1 MKRKLRYVIKII
13 KGEDKMEFTKQHL
26 YIYNPSVLRR
36 FIYRTADIIV
46 GLIGCLLTIIL
57 FIIIK
62 IAYLKEHDR
71 YPVLFTQER
80 IGLNGKLFKMYK
92 FRSMIPNAD
101 EVLFELM
108 ESNEEIRNEY
118 NKNKKLHNDPRI
130 TKIGQKIRGSSL
142 DEFPQFF
149 NVLKGDMTLVGPRP
163 YLPREI
169 EDMGD
174 TYDIIIQCKPA
185 ITGPWQVGGRS
196 EIDFKDRCQ
205 IDVKYIS
212 NKTIKE
218 DIKIFIKTMTSVI
231 RKNGAK

>member
-1 MKRKLRYVIKII
+1 
-13 KGEDKMEFTKQHL
+13 MEFTEQHL
-26 YIYNPSVLRR
+26 YAYKPSFFRR
-36 FIYRTADIIV
+36 LVYRFADIM
-46 GLIGCLLTIIL
+46 IGMLGCMATAVL
-57 FIIIK
+57 FIVIK
-62 IAYLKEHDR
+62 IAYLRERDH

-108 ESNEEIRNEY
+108 ESNEEIREEY
-118 NKNKKLHNDPRI
+118 SKNKKLENDPRI
-130 TKIGQKIRGSSL
+130 TKIGKKIRGSSL

-174 TYDIIIQCKPA
+174 TYEIIIQCKPA
-185 ITGPWQVGGRS
+185 ITGPWQVGGRN

-212 NKTIKE
+212 TKTIKE
-218 DIKIFIKTMTSVI
+218 DVKIFMKTLSSVI
-231 RKNGAK
+231 KKNGAK